1 MLLFLAIG
9 CPGDCPECEVD
20 RMALALVKSDGSTLT
35 SEQTL
40 ADGEALYLGDDS
52 QGARKRAESVRP
64 RGPNPTHGAP
74 AVETAVAARCA
85 SDEAPFGRARSVARD
100 NRGDAE
106 RRVCCSDRRGQ
117 GNRLVWSVERLRSCG
132 EM

>member
-1 MLLFLAIG
+1 ML
-9 CPGDCPECEVD
+9 
-20 RMALALVKSDGSTLT
+20 RSALIRKLQALHAACIVGLRFANYVMRVKAPHYPHRHRPDGTRPT
-35 SEQTL
+35 CRPWR
-40 ADGEALYLGDDS
+40 DDS

-106 RRVCCSDRRGQ
+106 RRV
-117 GNRLVWSVERLRSCG
+117 VWQTSGSATSK
-132 EM
+132 M